1 MGRLLLNSRGLN
13 TRLGCEQILN
23 MLQGE
28 NLAEKTMFIV
38 SYTPYGVDDLIVSN
52 CVEILG
58 FKKENLYLSVNGTL
72 KDVIPDY
79 VFVTEG
85 NTFEVLQ
92 YMRDCNLIDYIRD
105 LMKNEKTTYIG
116 SSAGAMIAGSDIM
129 LAGDFDSNFVG
140 MIDFTALNL
149 FDGTIIPH
157 YEPEHL
163 ENYIRNTEAHILNR
177 YPVILSV
184 SNEDVLVMENG
195 RVTKV

>member
-1 MGRLLLNSRGLN
+1 MGRLILNSKGFN
-13 TRLGCEQILN
+13 TTLGCRQILDIIK
-23 MLQGE
+23 GE
-28 NLAEKTMFIV
+28 NLEEKTMFIV

-58 FKKENLYLSVNGTL
+58 FKEANLYLSVNGIP
-72 KDVIPDY
+72 KDVVPDY
-79 VFVTEG
+79 IFVTEG

-92 YMRDCNLIDYIRD
+92 YMRENNLVEYIKEV
-105 LMKNEKTTYIG
+105 MKNGKTTYIG

-129 LAGDFDSNFVG
+129 LAGDFDRNFVR

-163 ENYIRNTEAHILNR
+163 ERYIQNTEEHILNR
-177 YPVILSV
+177 YSKILSV
-184 SNEDVLVMENG
+184 SNDDVVVM
-195 RVTKV
+195 